1 MNVLY
6 GYCPYCAA
14 PGVERERRPNGN
26 DKCEA
31 GHTYSSSHA
40 VTNPPVPPPTATTP
54 APTLLL
60 VCPPDDPLGL
70 LRDSVG
76 GGRVPVRGRI
86 NGGWHQYGSE
96 DRCFTDANALVLSV
110 RGEVDAIAL
119 GRAQDVVARLC
130 GFRDIF
136 GLGIGRTS
144 PATLAAYIGQHTP
157 TYRLAYID
165 AHGREEEG

>member
-1 MNVLY
+1 MTDN
-6 GYCPYCAA
+6 
-14 PGVERERRPNGN
+14 RI
-26 DKCEA
+26 
-31 GHTYSSSHA
+31 
-40 VTNPPVPPPTATTP
+40 

-76 GGRVPVRGRI
+76 GGKVPTMTHGDDAS
-86 NGGWHQYGSE
+86 GLSCEGWFNYTG
-96 DRCFTDANALVLSV
+96 DCRCGARALVLSV

-130 GFRDIF
+130 GFRDTF

-144 PATLAAYIGQHTP
+144 PETLGAYIVQHTP

>member
-1 MNVLY
+1 MTDDNNSRDEWDAMAEVT
-6 GYCPYCAA
+6 
-14 PGVERERRPNGN
+14 RRPVPTPAEH
-26 DKCEA
+26 DE
-31 GHTYSSSHA
+31 HTALRDA
-40 VTNPPVPPPTATTP
+40 VAAERAAVV

-70 LRDSVG
+70 LRDSVA
-76 GGRVPVRGRI
+76 GGRVPTMTHGDDASGRRCE
-86 NGGWHQYGSE
+86 GWFSYTG
-96 DRCFTDANALVLSV
+96 DCRCGARALVLSV

-144 PATLAAYIGQHTP
+144 PATLAAYIVQHTP

-165 AHGREEEG
+165 AHGREETK